1 MKQKNRLLGDQLVI
15 AFAYGFIGLFALVC
29 LYPCFNLKRVLF
41 FGTGRCKKRVFDHP
55 TKPQLGYL

>member
-29 LYPCFNLKRVLF
+29 LYPLVLTLSVSF
-41 FGTGRCKKRVFDHP
+41 LRTGRCEKRIFDHP
-55 TKPQLGYL
+55 TEPQLGYL